1 MTLDAWLIFLP
12 AAFLMAVAPGPSNVL
27 VASHSVRF
35 GLAPALLAV
44 AGRIVTFAGMILIT
58 ALGLGAVL
66 AASEVAF
73 AVIKWLGV
81 AYLAW
86 LGIQT
91 WMAKPTA
98 AAQAPGVSA
107 AGLKA
112 MMRRE
117 VMVAIGNP
125 KAILIF
131 TAAFPQFIVPARD
144 YDAQMWVI
152 GLTFLVLEW
161 FAAFIYGSAAAWF
174 RRAAPSL
181 KAAVIANRLTGA
193 AFCAGAVGL
202 AFARKD

>member
-1 MTLDAWLIFLP
+1 MPLDAWLLFLP

-35 GLAPALLAV
+35 GLGPALIAV

-66 AASEVAF
+66 AASELAF
-73 AVIKWLGV
+73 AVIKWAGV

-86 LGIQT
+86 LGFQT
-91 WMAKPTA
+91 WRAKPMAGPAPVVTA
-98 AAQAPGVSA
+98 M
-107 AGLKA
+107 GLRA

-117 VMVAIGNP
+117 AMVAIGNP

-131 TAAFPQFIVPARD
+131 TAAFPQFIDPARD
-144 YDAQMWVI
+144 YGAQMWAI
-152 GLTFLVLEW
+152 GVTFLVLEW
-161 FAAFIYGSAAAWF
+161 VAAFLYGSAAAWV

-181 KAAVIANRLTGA
+181 KAAVIANRVTGA
-193 AFCAGAVGL
+193 AFGLGAVGL
-202 AFARKD
+202 AFARRD